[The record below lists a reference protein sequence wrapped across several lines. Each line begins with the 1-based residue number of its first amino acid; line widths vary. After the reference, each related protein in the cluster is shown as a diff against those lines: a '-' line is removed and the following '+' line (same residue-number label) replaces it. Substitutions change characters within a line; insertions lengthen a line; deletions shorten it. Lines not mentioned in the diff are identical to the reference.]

1 MNLQEYLDSMN
12 ITKYH
17 LSRISGVPK
26 TTITDICSGKS
37 DIEKCSTKTVMLL
50 AKALNLTM
58 EELID
63 IASPYDENGM
73 PKDKSYLECGL
84 PEFLRDSIKA
94 MSEAW
99 EKLDNGEKY
108 LRWDCDYCTL
118 QSDINN
124 AEVNLVISSEQA
136 WYLREKYLRIE
147 RV

>member
-37 DIEKCSTKTVMLL
+37 DIEKCSARTVMLL

-63 IASPYDENGM
+63 IASPYDETGM

-84 PEFLRDSIKA
+84 PEFLLDSIKA
-94 MSEAW
+94 MQEAW